1 MEDLSPILT
10 SNRMRDE
17 QGGQAIL
24 GGVHEEGAG
33 DEKKLR
39 KQPHE
44 PAIHVA

>member
-24 GGVHEEGAG
+24 GGVHEAG